1 MLLNQTDIDFILAQL
16 TLPGNDPRRAL
27 NGLGTVLD
35 PSGIRD
41 VGGVGNNVNNP
52 AWGAVDQAFARL
64 TAAGWTNAQG
74 ILTGNQFG
82 VSFGTT
88 PTSYQVRD
96 VNLWDSTPRTISNLV
111 SNQSPE
117 ALKALGYVD
126 PAEQR
131 LLVLDDPTS
140 TPGGR
145 VSPLTGNMNP
155 LPYSGFMTMFGQF
168 FDHGLDFVHKGADGD
183 VMVPLL
189 KGDELFREN
198 IRINLTDNGAAITAT
213 SSTEGLLEA
222 LGLDKLTQ
230 LTGPNVGTWR
240 GLDASDAKFQ
250 TANLTGT
257 FTITVGATAVDI
269 TVVADD
275 TFETVR
281 AKIATALD
289 TAASAVTLVEA
300 PTNFMA
306 ASRTNTIH
314 VQIGEESTDALLTA
328 LGLTQTV
335 NGEPGSVTALIG
347 ATLGNTIT
355 FNNGANTNTGAGVL
369 MINHTAIDIASGSNR
384 AAVVAAINAKASTT
398 GVVAYLTPTN
408 QLVLTPP
415 TVKINVGTT
424 STDALTTEL
433 GLAETASLGGVVT
446 STTAVAANIVNAG
459 SLVING
465 QSIDIAAGA
474 TPQQLVNAI
483 NAQVGTVGITASLDG
498 SNRLVLTP
506 VYLQES
512 INTVSPFIDLSQSYG
527 SDPSK
532 TAFVREYDINGVATG
547 RLVSGNGDVG
557 ADGMSTWKAIK
568 VNAARLGIIL
578 HDVNVTDTP
587 MVRLNADGSTYEG
600 TGVQNGGWLVA
611 RHVVT
616 GAIYY
621 IKDSYMA
628 DNGQG
633 EILNA
638 NGTVATAN
646 DALRNDLRLQTVGHA
661 FLDDMAHGVL
671 DATLL
676 NAKGD
681 LTDPTLLNAHFVAG
695 DGRANEN
702 VGLTA
707 IHDIFHSEH
716 NRVLKDIQA
725 LVLGGIDSAGVTHT
739 ARADAGS
746 WTGEMFFQ
754 AAKLVT
760 EMEYQHLVFGEFARK
775 LSPNVNAFAGYDVTI
790 DPAVM
795 AEFAHAVY
803 RFGHSMLTE
812 TVDMRAFNAV
822 TGLAIAGDA
831 GDKSMGLIE
840 AFLNPMAYSSTTA
853 GEVALGMGAQV
864 GNAIDEWVTDALRN
878 NLVGLPLDLATL
890 NMVRGRDTGMASL
903 NAVRADLFAQ
913 TGDVNLKPYD
923 NWLDFGMHLTHQES
937 LINFIMAYARDALIT
952 EFGVTAGL
960 TTNIGD
966 WDTLQATDPSAYSDK
981 LRLAAVAALS
991 ERMGPDAFLMGNA
1004 GLNNVDFWLGG
1015 LAESKVAGGMLGSTF
1030 DFIFAMQMI
1039 SLQNS
1044 DRFYYLGRLA
1054 GTDLLLNIEGQLF
1067 SDIVARN
1074 TGVNHL
1080 YTDIFTVADSYVEIA
1095 GNDAVQQPIDFLKTP
1110 NAIDALGNDVHIG
1123 HAGWIGDTFYG
1134 NTGEYLDSRG
1144 VFSPNLKGNASEML
1158 GGTSS
1163 ADKINAFGGNDTVW
1177 GDDGKDTIEG
1187 GAGNDFLHGGLEGDT
1202 ITDTEGDDLI
1212 WGDEGNDNIQAGN
1225 GIDQVFGDEGNDT
1238 VYGGLGAD
1246 IMDGGAGDDVIYGD
1260 NGAITTRVFNGVT
1273 INVMDANGDADLI
1286 SGGDG
1291 NDLIYGGGGA
1301 DGIDGGEGDDTIYGG
1316 LGADALVG
1324 WYGNDT
1330 FVMDADDIGFGNV
1343 IDGGTDIDTVDYSLS
1358 VGNGVGTGVNRQGV
1372 NVDLS
1377 NVGPAVVPGA
1387 ALAPQVADSFLSVE
1401 RAIGSAY
1408 NDTLTG
1414 GASVL
1419 NNLGLQTDQFG
1430 LPILVGG
1437 NPVPIDFYIDG
1448 GAGADLIAGGDGDDT
1463 LVGGL
1468 GIDTLT
1474 GGLGDDVYVMDSNT
1488 EFLVELAGEGLDTVQ
1503 TTAILFDLNRG
1514 NGINDRSGIEYL
1526 TYTGTS
1532 GFDGRGN
1539 ALNNVITGG
1548 IGNDTLSG
1556 GAGIDTLVG
1565 GAGND
1570 TYTVDTVTDLITEL
1584 AAGGT
1589 DLVNATLAAG
1599 LTFTLG
1605 AEVEN
1610 LTLLGNAASNGTGN
1624 TVANLITGNTGA
1636 NVLTSVANT
1645 LSGTFDTLVGGTG
1658 NDTYVVD
1665 HAGVVIT
1672 EATGAGTDTVSTS
1685 VLSAFTLS
1693 AANVENLIYT
1703 GVGNFAGTG
1712 SSTANIITGGTGNDS
1727 LDGAEGNDT
1736 LIGGAGN
1743 DTLIGGT
1750 GVDSMTGGLGN
1761 DTFVFV
1767 AGSSGTA
1774 TNRDRIADF
1783 LVGTDKIDLSSFGA
1797 LQFIGSGNF
1806 TTAGQVRVT
1815 TAGNVT
1821 TVEVNTAGANGSEL
1835 SVDLTGALALTAADF
1850 SSNVTVAPPTP
1861 PVTPSGPPVVP
1872 NGPAAA
1878 LNQTGTNAANT
1889 MTGDTGNDTLSGG
1902 RGNDTI
1908 DGGAGN
1914 DVLNG
1919 GRDTDVITGGLG
1931 NDVLTGGTGAD
1942 AFIFNSVLNG
1952 TTNVDNITDFTAVD
1966 DTIRLE
1972 NAIFTALTA
1981 TGVLNTN
1988 FLRLGT
1994 AAVDNNDF
2002 IIYDANSGNL
2012 WYDADANG
2020 VGAQV
2025 LFATLANQETLTRND
2040 FVVI

>member
-16 TLPGNDPRRAL
+16 TLPRNDPRLAL

-35 PSGIRD
+35 PTGIRD

-52 AWGAVDQAFARL
+52 AWGAVDQAFTRL
-64 TAAGWTNAQG
+64 TTAGWTNAQG
-74 ILTGNQFG
+74 TLSNTFQPNF
-82 VSFGTT
+82 T

-111 SNQSPE
+111 ANQSPD
-117 ALKALGYVD
+117 ALSALGYTT
-126 PAEQR
+126 PEQQR
-131 LLVLDDPTS
+131 LAVLDDPNT

-145 VSPLTGNMNP
+145 LSPLTGNTNP

-168 FDHGLDFVHKGADGD
+168 FDHGLDFVHKGSDGI

-189 KGDELFREN
+189 PGDPLYV
-198 IRINLTDNGAAITAT
+198 
-213 SSTEGLLEA
+213 EG
-222 LGLDKLTQ
+222 
-230 LTGPNVGTWR
+230 
-240 GLDASDAKFQ
+240 SH
-250 TANLTGT
+250 
-257 FTITVGATAVDI
+257 
-269 TVVADD
+269 
-275 TFETVR
+275 
-281 AKIATALD
+281 
-289 TAASAVTLVEA
+289 
-300 PTNFMA
+300 TNFMM

-314 VQIGEESTDALLTA
+314 VRIGEESTDTLVSALGISETTGAGSQTAITGTTA
-328 LGLTQTV
+328 LG
-335 NGEPGSVTALIG
+335 NS
-347 ATLGNTIT
+347 
-355 FNNGANTNTGAGVL
+355 FSGVL
-369 MINHTAIDIASGSNR
+369 MINGTAIELANGTSRTNLI
-384 AAVVAAINAKASTT
+384 AAINAKTSTT
-398 GVVAYLTPTN
+398 GITASLTLQN
-408 QLVLTPP
+408 ELVLTPP
-415 TVKINVGTT
+415 
-424 STDALTTEL
+424 
-433 GLAETASLGGVVT
+433 
-446 STTAVAANIVNAG
+446 AG
-459 SLVING
+459 K
-465 QSIDIAAGA
+465 
-474 TPQQLVNAI
+474 
-483 NAQVGTVGITASLDG
+483 
-498 SNRLVLTP
+498 
-506 VYLQES
+506 ES

-532 TAFVREYDINGVATG
+532 TAFVREYDTNGLTTG

-557 ADGMSTWKAIK
+557 AEGMSTWAAIK
-568 VNAARLGIIL
+568 VNAARLGITL

-616 GAIYY
+616 GAVYY
-621 IKDSYMA
+621 IKDTYMA

-646 DALRNDLRLQTVGHA
+646 DALRNQLRLQTVGHA

-671 DATLL
+671 DPSLL

-681 LTDPTLLNAHFVAG
+681 LIDPTLLNAHFVAG

-790 DPAVM
+790 DPAIT

-812 TVDMRAFNAV
+812 TVDMRGFDPV
-822 TGLAIAGDA
+822 TGLAITGQA

-840 AFLNPMAYSSTTA
+840 AFLNPMAYTSTTA

-890 NMVRGRDTGMASL
+890 NIVRGRDTGMASL
-903 NAVRADLFAQ
+903 NAVRADLYAQ

-923 NWLDFGMHLTHQES
+923 NWLDFGLHLTHQES
-937 LINFIMAYARDALIT
+937 LVNFIMAYARDEIISQ
-952 EFGVTAGL
+952 FDGVTGIQVGNKAA
-960 TTNIGD
+960 
-966 WDTLQATDPSAYSDK
+966 WDALQLADAATYNAK
-981 LRLAAVAALS
+981 LRLAAAAALS
-991 ERMGPDAFLMGNA
+991 DTDSSPFLLGNA

-1067 SDIVARN
+1067 SDIVSRN

-1080 YTDIFTVADSYVEIA
+1080 YSDIFTVADSYVEIA
-1095 GNDAVQQPIDFLKTP
+1095 STSTTPIPLWDLGIAP
-1110 NAIDALGNDVHIG
+1110 NGFDALNNPVHLG
-1123 HAGWIGDTFYG
+1123 KAGWIGDTFYG
-1134 NTGEYLDSRG
+1134 NSGNYLDSRG
-1144 VFSPNLKGNASEML
+1144 VFNPNGKGNASEMI
-1158 GGTSS
+1158 GGTSI
-1163 ADKINAFGGNDTVW
+1163 ADKINAGGGNDTVW
-1177 GDDGKDTIEG
+1177 GDGANDTIEG
-1187 GAGNDFLHGGLEGDT
+1187 GAGNDFLHGGLGNDT

-1212 WGDEGNDNIQAGN
+1212 WGDEGDDIIRAGG

-1238 VYGGLGAD
+1238 LYGGLGAD

-1260 NGAITTRVFNGVT
+1260 NGAITSRVFNGVT
-1273 INVMDANGDADLI
+1273 INVMDSNGDADLI
-1286 SGGDG
+1286 NGGDG

-1316 LGADALVG
+1316 VGADALVG
-1324 WYGNDT
+1324 WSGNDT

-1343 IDGGTDIDTVDYSLS
+1343 MDGGTEIDTVDYSLS
-1358 VGNGVGTGVNRQGV
+1358 VGNGVGTGANRQGV
-1372 NVDLS
+1372 NVNLS

-1408 NDTLTG
+1408 NDTLVG

-1419 NNLGLQTDQFG
+1419 NNLGLQTDQLG

-1437 NPVPIDFYIDG
+1437 NPVPINFYIDG
-1448 GAGADLIAGGDGDDT
+1448 GAGADLIDGGDGNDT
-1463 LVGGL
+1463 LEGGT
-1468 GIDTLT
+1468 GTDTLT
-1474 GGLGDDVYVMDSNT
+1474 GGLGDDVYVMDSNN
-1488 EFLVELAGEGLDTVQ
+1488 EFLVELAGEGFDTVQ
-1503 TTAILFDLNRG
+1503 STANLFDLNRG
-1514 NGINDRSGIEYL
+1514 NGINDRSGIENL
-1526 TYTGTS
+1526 TFTGT
-1532 GFDGRGN
+1532 GNFDGRGN

-1548 IGNDTLSG
+1548 IGNDTLNG
-1556 GAGIDTLVG
+1556 GAGIDTLDGGAGNDTYGVDSVTDVITELALGGTDLVNATLTAGLTFTLGAELENLTLLGTAATNGTGNTVANVLTGNTAANVLTSVANTLVGTYDTLVG

-1570 TYTVDTVTDLITEL
+1570 TY
-1584 AAGGT
+1584 
-1589 DLVNATLAAG
+1589 
-1599 LTFTLG
+1599 
-1605 AEVEN
+1605 
-1610 LTLLGNAASNGTGN
+1610 
-1624 TVANLITGNTGA
+1624 
-1636 NVLTSVANT
+1636 
-1645 LSGTFDTLVGGTG
+1645 
-1658 NDTYVVD
+1658 VVD
-1665 HAGVVIT
+1665 DVNVVIT
-1672 EATGAGTDTVSTS
+1672 ETANNGTDTVSTS

-1703 GVGNFAGTG
+1703 GIGNFAGTG
-1712 SSTANIITGGTGNDS
+1712 SATANIITGGTGNDT
-1727 LDGAEGNDT
+1727 LDGAAGNDT

-1743 DTLIGGT
+1743 DTLIGNT
-1750 GVDSMTGGLGN
+1750 GVDSMTGGLGT

-1774 TNRDRIADF
+1774 TNRDRIVDF
-1783 LVGTDKIDLSSFGA
+1783 TVGTDKIDLSSFGA

-1806 TTAGQVRVT
+1806 TTVGQVRAVT
-1815 TAGNVT
+1815 VGNVT
-1821 TVEVNTAGANGSEL
+1821 TVEVNTAGNNGSEL

-1861 PVTPSGPPVVP
+1861 PTPPVNPNGPPVVP

-1878 LNQTGTNAANT
+1878 LNLTGTNAANT

-1981 TGVLNTN
+1981 TGVLNTTM
-1988 FLRLGT
+1988 LRLGT

-2020 VGAQV
+2020 AGAQV
-2025 LFATLANQETLTRND
+2025 LFATLSNQEVLTRND